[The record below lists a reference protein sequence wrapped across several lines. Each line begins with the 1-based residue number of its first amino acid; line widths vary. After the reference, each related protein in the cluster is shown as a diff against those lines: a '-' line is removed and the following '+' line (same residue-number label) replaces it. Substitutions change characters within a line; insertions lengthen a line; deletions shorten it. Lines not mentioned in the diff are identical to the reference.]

1 MLKTIKSKL
10 VILISILVV
19 AIVFLSIF
27 SIVNLEKVNN
37 QSTIISNELIPGII
51 YSGEL
56 NTLTSD
62 YRVLEYR
69 HISSVEAS
77 EMSEIDQELDE
88 KEKEI
93 ESTMSLYED
102 TISKQNQQDVET
114 YDTVKR
120 EWNEYLEIHEEIM
133 KLSKENKVE
142 EATAL
147 MLGASRDSF
156 NLASNSLLKLADFN
170 ENIAVKASSE
180 GDSLY
185 RSTRS
190 TSITIM
196 IGSIILVMI
205 SSTFIING
213 ILKSLNILR
222 KELDSLAE
230 SGGDLTKEI
239 ETNSNDEIGDLGN
252 ALNLF
257 LSKIR
262 YIIKDVKEDTDKTLQ
277 ISEFI
282 SQNLNELTSNIQEVS
297 ATTEEISAGMEETA
311 ASSQEIAATSQEIEK
326 VAQSIAQRSQEGV
339 ISAGEINAR
348 ATEAKERVIE
358 AQTQANLILLETKTE
373 LEQAIVEAKVVEQIN
388 VLSESIMDITS
399 QTNLLALNA
408 AIEAARAGEAG
419 KGFSVVAEEMRKLAQ
434 QSEEGVIQ
442 IQDITSQVTN
452 SVENLTKSSNKL
464 LDFMSVNVS
473 EDYKFLLY
481 IGEKYSE
488 DSFFVDSL
496 VTEFNTTSEELLIS
510 VQNILQAIEHVAQAS
525 GEGASGTT
533 NIAEGVAVISD
544 KSDESAKKAAES
556 MIIANRLSDEL
567 SQFTV

>member
-93 ESTMSLYED
+93 ESTMSLYEN